1 MGNQYKKKQKISNSK
16 SFKTRIEKI
25 KLDPKLFIYEPYS
38 TCPKCKKKSL
48 GVFTI
53 YNQDFSLKCYN
64 CGYSVSE
71 KLPKIEKKLIY
82 LDQFVISNIM
92 NSLDKKSSKYE
103 RINKDT
109 YWRRLFTIL
118 SRLIQA
124 QIIVCPYSRYHFK
137 ESLSTPVFDKLKKL
151 YKHLSYGVELNH
163 HQEIFNYQVC
173 QKFEEYL
180 SSSSSSYSIPIT
192 MENYNKWEDR
202 LQINVEFSL
211 PKEEID
217 AIHEET
223 VEIHKGLID
232 VVQNNWLKNKKSL
245 DESFREEIDN
255 YGPAV
260 VRNYIKQCSEFGKT
274 TYFPGSLHL
283 LFSSML
289 SICRKYNIP
298 EDKQVEIINTFLTSG
313 IMNDIPY
320 ARNACYIF
328 AAVRQK
334 IQSGMKPSSLST
346 GTNTDI
352 TAISS
357 YIPYVDAM
365 FIDDEQANYIAELTK
380 QKKIDYKCRIF
391 STRTK
396 EYFIQ
401 YLLELEANT
410 PKSHFDLID
419 RLYGP
424 NWTKPYLTIFKK

>member
-1 MGNQYKKKQKISNSK
+1 MKKQKIHNSQSLK
-16 SFKTRIEKI
+16 ARIKGI

-38 TCPKCKKKSL
+38 TCPECKKKSL
-48 GVFTI
+48 GVFTVS
-53 YNQDFSLKCYN
+53 NQSFTIKCYN
-64 CGYSVSE
+64 CGYSSSAE
-71 KLPKIEKKLIY
+71 LPPIKKKLIY

-92 NSLDKKSSKYE
+92 NSLDKKGPKYNK
-103 RINKDT
+103 IKKDT
-109 YWRRLFTIL
+109 YWLRLFTVL
-118 SRLIQA
+118 SKLIQA
-124 QIIVCPYSRYHFK
+124 QVIICPYSRYHFK

-151 YKHLSYGVELNH
+151 YKHLSYGVELNN
-163 HQEIFNYQVC
+163 HQEIFNYQVY

-180 SSSSSSYSIPIT
+180 SSKKSSYKVPIT

-202 LQINVEFSL
+202 LQIDVEFSL

-217 AIHEET
+217 AMHEET
-223 VEIHKGLID
+223 VEMHKGLLD
-232 VVQNNWLKNKKSL
+232 VVQNNWQKNKKSL
-245 DESFREEIDN
+245 DESFKEEIDN

-274 TYFPGSLHL
+274 TYFPGALHL

-289 SICRKYNIP
+289 SLCRKYNIP
-298 EDKQVEIINTFLTSG
+298 EEKHVEIINTFLTSG
-313 IMNDIPY
+313 VMNDIPY
-320 ARNACYIF
+320 ARNASYMF

-334 IQSGMKPSSLST
+334 IQSGMKPSSLSS

-380 QKKIDYKCRIF
+380 QKKMNYKCKIF
-391 STRTK
+391 STRTR
-396 EYFIQ
+396 EDFIQ
-401 YLLELEANT
+401 YLSEIEASI
-410 PKSHFDLID
+410 PKSHFDLVD

-424 NWTKPYLTIFKK
+424 NWTRPYLTMFEK